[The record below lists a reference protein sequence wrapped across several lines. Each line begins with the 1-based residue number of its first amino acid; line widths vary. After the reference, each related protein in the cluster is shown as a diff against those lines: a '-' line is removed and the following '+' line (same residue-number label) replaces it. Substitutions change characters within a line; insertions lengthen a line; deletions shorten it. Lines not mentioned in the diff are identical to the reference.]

1 MGNSLLS
8 IDWDYFISTENQ
20 GIVSYVENKKTIID
34 AWYKRYIQAKAKG
47 KNLQKSFQ
55 LSQETEKFWD
65 KIKQIFQIN
74 ENTEVF
80 VSDSHTISYEIAKKH
95 KCSEVYLF
103 DAHSDLGYGGLQSLE
118 FEVNCANWLG
128 KLLKQQE
135 IEKAHIIYSPF
146 TKEQPEYFK
155 QMNNIFNINYLQF
168 KNLPSG
174 IKTSA
179 IHICRS
185 GAWCPPWFDN
195 KFMEFI
201 QKLGLP
207 YKVIDCPTRKWS
219 TRNIS
224 FADQLHYLLT

>member
-55 LSQETEKFWD
+55 LSHEIEKFWD
-65 KIKQIFQIN
+65 KIKQVFQIS
-74 ENTEVF
+74 ENTEVI
-80 VSDSHTISYEIAKKH
+80 VSDSHTLSYEIAKKYH
-95 KCSEVYLF
+95 CREVYLF

-128 KLLKQQE
+128 KLLKQQD

-155 QMNNIFNINYLQF
+155 QINNIFNINYLQF
-168 KNLPSG
+168 ENLPSG

-185 GAWCPPWFDN
+185 GAWSPPWFDN
-195 KFMEFI
+195 KFTEFI

-207 YKVIDCPTRKWS
+207 YKVIDCPIRKWS
-219 TRNIS
+219 TKNIS
-224 FADQLHYLLT
+224 FADQLNYMLT